1 MIKLFYLLGSL
12 LFLMAGTVGMH
23 YILLDRED
31 VTSHTN
37 AVAAL
42 SRISS
47 LSLSVAWYEPRLR
60 RIEKAINSAYPEMMP
75 LDRMDFV
82 YAE

>member
-1 MIKLFYLLGSL
+1 MIKPFYLLGML
-12 LFLMAGTVGMH
+12 LLLLIAFVGVH
-23 YILLDRED
+23 YTLGEREG
-31 VTSHTN
+31 VTDGIT
-37 AVAAL
+37 AITDL
-42 SRISS
+42 SGISS

-60 RIEKAINSAYPEMMP
+60 RIEKAGNSAYPEMIP

>member
-1 MIKLFYLLGSL
+1 MIKPFYLLGVSL
-12 LFLMAGTVGMH
+12 LLLVAFVGLH
-23 YILLDRED
+23 YTLSDRKD
-31 VTSHTN
+31 MVDDITN
-37 AVAAL
+37 IADI

-47 LSLSVAWYEPRLR
+47 PSLSVAWYEPRLHL
-60 RIEKAINSAYPEMMP
+60 IEAADNCAYPEMIS